1 MDTVNKWPERISI
14 SRGYLLLTLT
24 VLFILFSF
32 TGWPGEQVLM
42 VLTGGLILYSLPFMA
57 FFPKIMTSIL
67 LITGHLVFFAQDLGF
82 SYWRE
87 SLIENLPLV
96 ALFVSVP
103 LFAYPLKNGGYVEYI
118 SIIAH
123 RFLKTPVKIF
133 SNIVILTSILSS
145 FMNLGSVRISFELFH
160 SEIEKNPK
168 FYTKAISQG
177 FTLAMCWSPYFAGV
191 AIVLSML
198 GLPIFPFIFWGLL
211 LVLIGTAVSV
221 LLIMKQP
228 PETEEL
234 AAAMDKEMQAARAAT
249 ITAGK
254 GIELLVIF
262 AGMFAGIFILE
273 RLLDVNLVI
282 LISVIAIAYPILWSV
297 CINKVQ
303 AFGRSLQHYKNTI
316 LPNIHNEAVLFIAAA
331 FFAKMVETTP
341 VSPFIASF
349 FASINQLSPLLVIVM
364 TIGVIVLLGAGGI
377 HQILT
382 VSLIGASVSTADLT
396 ISVEA
401 FALALMAGWS
411 LSTVVSPVA
420 ALNLTL
426 GTLLHRSPFKV
437 GMWNLPYVLV
447 TGAFVSVVIY
457 GISYLTM

>member
-1 MDTVNKWPERISI
+1 METVNKWPARVSI

-24 VLFILFSF
+24 ILFIVFSF

-42 VLTGGLILYSLPFMA
+42 ILTGGLILYSLPFMA

-67 LITGHLVFFAQDLGF
+67 LITGHIVFFAQDLGF
-82 SYWRE
+82 TYWRE

-118 SIIAH
+118 SLIVH

-133 SNIVILTSILSS
+133 SNIVILTSVLSS

-160 SEIEKNPK
+160 SEIEKDPK
-168 FYTKAISQG
+168 FYTKAVSQG

-211 LVLIGTAVSV
+211 LVFIGTAVSI
-221 LLIMKQP
+221 LMIIKQP
-228 PETEEL
+228 PKPEET
-234 AAAMDKEMQAARAAT
+234 AAAVDKELEAKAYPV
-249 ITAGK
+249 TAGK
-254 GIELLVIF
+254 GLELLVVF

-273 RLLDVNLVI
+273 RLLDINLVV
-282 LISVIAIAYPILWSV
+282 LISVIAIAYPIMWSI
-297 CINKVQ
+297 CINRVK
-303 AFGRSLQHYKNTI
+303 AFGHSLQHYKNTI

-349 FASINQLSPLLVIVM
+349 FASLNQLSPLLVIVV

-382 VSLIGASVSTADLT
+382 VSLIGASVSTADLM

-437 GMWNLPYVLV
+437 GMWNAPYVLV
-447 TGAFVSVVIY
+447 TGALVSVVIY

>member
-1 MDTVNKWPERISI
+1 MAAANNWPARISI

-32 TGWPGEQVLM
+32 TGWPGEMVLM

-57 FFPKIMTSIL
+57 FFPKIMTAL
-67 LITGHLVFFAQDLGF
+67 LFITGHIVFFAQDLGF
-82 SYWRE
+82 VYWRE

-118 SIIAH
+118 SLIVH

-133 SNIVILTSILSS
+133 SNIMILTSVLSS

-160 SEIEKNPK
+160 SEIEKDPK
-168 FYTKAISQG
+168 FYTKAVSQG

-211 LVLIGTAVSV
+211 LVFIGTAVSI
-221 LLIMKQP
+221 LMIIKQSLQ
-228 PETEEL
+228 PEES
-234 AAAMDKEMQAARAAT
+234 AAAVDKELEAKAGT
-249 ITAGK
+249 VTAGK
-254 GIELLVIF
+254 GLELLFIF

-273 RLLDVNLVI
+273 RLLDINLVV
-282 LISVIAIAYPILWSV
+282 LISVIAIVYPIMWSV
-297 CINKVQ
+297 CINRIR

-349 FASINQLSPLLVIVM
+349 FASLNQLSPLLVIVV

-382 VSLIGASVSTADLT
+382 VSLIGASVSTADLM

-437 GMWNLPYVLV
+437 GMWNAPYVLV
-447 TGAFVSVVIY
+447 TGALVSVVIY